1 MRTGLLLA
9 SLLLL
14 TAAVSAHPETVQLG
28 RYNVSFDLGAGT
40 SYTVEVEELEDGGC
54 ISYLCW
60 LKGEEAMLIA
70 LTDHLLPMVV
80 SYGIIKKSVQTFLI
94 EANCREIR
102 THEVIID
109 GKPGVLGLGER
120 PSGPVL
126 FCVIY
131 WPDLHEADDGTDRGR
146 VDCTIASEGSLA
158 VTENLLNTIHVEVPQ
173 EG

>member
-1 MRTGLLLA
+1 LRRGLLLA

-14 TAAVSAHPETVQLG
+14 TAAVSAHPDTVMLG
-28 RYNVSFDLGAGT
+28 RYNVSFDLGDET
-40 SYTVEVEELEDGGC
+40 SYTAEVEELEDGGC

-60 LKGEEAMLIA
+60 LKGEEVMLIA
-70 LTDHLLPMVV
+70 LTDHLLPMEV
-80 SYGIIKKSVQTFLI
+80 SYGIIRESVQTYLI
-94 EANCREIR
+94 EADCQDIQ
-102 THEVIID
+102 THEEIID

-120 PSGPVL
+120 PSGRVL

-131 WPDLHEADDGTDRGR
+131 WPDMYEADDGTDRGR
-146 VDCTIASEGSLA
+146 VDCTIASEGALA